1 MADNS
6 ARLEVIIGSVS
17 FKGEGDQSWLSGEL
31 QKVIEAA
38 ASRTISHHHEPKA
51 DSSGAAAEG
60 TFTTSLASFLKEKSA
75 TSHKKKF
82 LATARWLQ
90 RRGMTSL
97 STADVSKALK
107 DNHQGRLTN
116 PSQCLSDNTNS
127 GFCEKDGKGFFI
139 THEGLVSLGEA
150 E

>member
-1 MADNS
+1 MVDNS
-6 ARLEVIIGSVS
+6 AKLEVTIGSVT
-17 FKGEGDQSWLSGEL
+17 FKGEGEQAWLSEEL

-38 ASRTISHHHEPKA
+38 ASKSLSHHSAPKH
-51 DSSGAAAEG
+51 SSPGAAADG
-60 TFTTSLASFLKEKSA
+60 PFTTSLASFLKEKSA
-75 TSHKKKF
+75 TSHNKKF

-90 RRGMTSL
+90 RRGANTL

-116 PSQCLSDNTNS
+116 PSQCLSNNTNS
-127 GFCEKDGKGFFI
+127 GYCEKDGKGFFI
-139 THEGLVSLGEA
+139 TQEGLASLGEA